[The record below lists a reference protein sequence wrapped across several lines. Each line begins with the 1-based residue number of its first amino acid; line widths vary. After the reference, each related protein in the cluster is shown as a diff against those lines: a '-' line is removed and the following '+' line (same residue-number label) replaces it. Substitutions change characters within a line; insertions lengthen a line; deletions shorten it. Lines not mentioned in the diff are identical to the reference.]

1 MARALSSETLHATS
15 VAIGGRAVLLS
26 GPSGSGKSDLALR
39 LIDRGAALVSDD
51 YTLVKRIDGRLVAT
65 APATIAGRMEVRGLG
80 IVDLP
85 AVAQAPVALIVDLF
99 TPADRMPLEPLRR
112 AIAGIDVPV
121 VKLAPLEAS
130 APIKVELA
138 LKAWGIAPD
147 DAA

>member
-15 VAIGGRAVLLS
+15 VAIDGRVVMLR

-65 APATIAGRMEVRGLG
+65 APDTIRGKMEVRGIG
-80 IVDLP
+80 IVAMAALP
-85 AVAQAPVALIVDLF
+85 DVPVALIADLF
-99 TPADRMPLEPLRR
+99 DTVDRMPLEPVHRTV
-112 AIAGIDVPV
+112 AGIAVPV
-121 VKLAPLEAS
+121 VKISPFEAS

-138 LKAWGIAPD
+138 LRTLGL

>member
-15 VAIGGRAVLLS
+15 VAIDGRVVLLR

-65 APATIAGRMEVRGLG
+65 APDTIRGMMEVRGIGL
-80 IVDLP
+80 
-85 AVAQAPVALIVDLF
+85 VAMAALTDAPVALIADLF
-99 TPADRMPLEPLRR
+99 DPVDRMPLEPVHRTV
-112 AIAGIDVPV
+112 AGIAVPV
-121 VKLAPLEAS
+121 VKISPFEAS

-138 LKAWGIAPD
+138 LRTLGL